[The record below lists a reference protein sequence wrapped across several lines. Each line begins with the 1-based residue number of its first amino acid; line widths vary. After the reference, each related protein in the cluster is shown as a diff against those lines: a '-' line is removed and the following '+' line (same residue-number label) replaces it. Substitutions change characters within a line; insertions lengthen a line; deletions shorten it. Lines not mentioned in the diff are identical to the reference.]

1 MSDASISSR
10 TTSELEKEKNALQQQ
25 IEELRQTLSELTDNG
40 VQQAEG
46 HDLNQNPINA
56 HSKSGYL
63 SKWQDRAIGWGGTK
77 WDLRF
82 VRLEQGRLC
91 YYRSH
96 EDAAPRYML
105 TLKRCAVR
113 DDGHKPN
120 KRFRKNQS
128 SDIVPLQTCNAF
140 FHIFSIYVRPN
151 GNEQNADD
159 DNDEEIVPLLRFST
173 MSYAEKNQ
181 WIELISE
188 ACAYCNTD
196 EFAQNEND
204 NFSFERTPRSA
215 KKLKGTLPMMHF
227 DSGDDSIRS
236 VPSFRELKVSY
247 LKTNSSKDAS
257 TSNSKQKSGYPPSKP
272 MHRCTEPSYLSNEAP
287 VQNYRGFL
295 NLGFIIF
302 IISNLRLL
310 MGTIQEYG
318 FVIARGGGVVS
329 ALSFVDLPFISGL
342 GLLNVFISQAYL
354 IELNS
359 SRGLLRERL
368 STSLHLVNANLALFV
383 SIAIVWCLIDS
394 PIGGCMLLMCAVTTW
409 MKLLSYMH
417 ANTDYRNH
425 PNRASLKVIDSL
437 DQDSLDIVYPENVT
451 LSNIYYFCFAPTL
464 TYQIAF
470 PRMPCRRWFRIA
482 TLTGRLVLSI
492 SAMYFLLN
500 QVISPPLGEMIKELE
515 AHDQK
520 YAMFSFEIMT
530 KYLPKLTIACT
541 YTWLLVFYAY
551 FHLFFNLLAEIL
563 KFGDR
568 VFYKDW
574 WNSSNVSSY
583 WRLWNLPVHY
593 WLIRHVYFPC
603 IRKGVTKG
611 NAMFIVFFISAVLHE
626 VMISIPFH
634 MIRPWCFLG
643 MMGQIP
649 LVAVTKYFDKI
660 WPGSSIGNVIFWF
673 SFCVIGQPTAILM
686 YTIDYWKMESERNS
700 DTMDLNS
707 TLFESTRE
715 EL

>member
-25 IEELRQTLSELTDNG
+25 IDELRHNISEFTDNE

-128 SDIVPLQTCNAF
+128 SDIVTLQTCDAF
-140 FHIFSIYVRPN
+140 FHIFSIYVRPS
-151 GNEQNADD
+151 GNEQDADD

-173 MSYAEKNQ
+173 TSYAEKNQ

-188 ACAYCNTD
+188 ACAYCNTN
-196 EFAQNEND
+196 EFSQNESN

-215 KKLKGTLPMMHF
+215 KKLKGTLPVMHF
-227 DSGDDSIRS
+227 E
-236 VPSFRELKVSY
+236 VPSLGTRRISY
-247 LKTNSSKDAS
+247 LKLNSSKDAS
-257 TSNSKQKSGYPPSKP
+257 KSNSKQKNDYPPSKP
-272 MHRCTEPSYLSNEAP
+272 MHRCTEPSYLSSEAP

-310 MGTIQEYG
+310 MGVIQEYG
-318 FVIARGGGVVS
+318 FVFARGGGVIS
-329 ALSFVDLPFISGL
+329 AVSFVDFPFIFGL

-359 SRGLLRERL
+359 SRGVLGERL
-368 STSLHLVNANLALFV
+368 SISLHLVNANLALFV

-394 PIGGCMLLMCAVTTW
+394 PIGGCMLLGTAVTTW

-417 ANTDYRNH
+417 ANTDYRNY
-425 PNRASLKVIDSL
+425 PSRASLKVIDSL
-437 DQDSLDIVYPENVT
+437 DQASLDIVYPE
-451 LSNIYYFCFAPTL
+451 
-464 TYQIAF
+464 
-470 PRMPCRRWFRIA
+470 
-482 TLTGRLVLSI
+482 
-492 SAMYFLLN
+492 
-500 QVISPPLGEMIKELE
+500 
-515 AHDQK
+515 
-520 YAMFSFEIMT
+520 
-530 KYLPKLTIACT
+530 
-541 YTWLLVFYAY
+541 
-551 FHLFFNLLAEIL
+551 
-563 KFGDR
+563 
-568 VFYKDW
+568 
-574 WNSSNVSSY
+574 
-583 WRLWNLPVHY
+583 
-593 WLIRHVYFPC
+593 
-603 IRKGVTKG
+603 
-611 NAMFIVFFISAVLHE
+611 
-626 VMISIPFH
+626 
-634 MIRPWCFLG
+634 
-643 MMGQIP
+643 
-649 LVAVTKYFDKI
+649 
-660 WPGSSIGNVIFWF
+660 
-673 SFCVIGQPTAILM
+673 
-686 YTIDYWKMESERNS
+686 
-700 DTMDLNS
+700 
-707 TLFESTRE
+707 
-715 EL
+715 